1 MDPQHGNRT
10 IKDNPIGRGFNL
22 LHSEARRNGVCDI
35 AAIDQLTAHGD
46 YNDMNPAGQFISFN
60 LFADVKILALDILIC
75 WRICAAFRVLQ
86 GIHGSVLNER
96 DVVTVFEALAAD
108 SIEQEPLR
116 NLLKKAIAKADDET
130 MWDEF
135 STLAVTLRFE
145 KVVIAEQSPEMVSGD
160 RPTGS
165 SI

>member
-35 AAIDQLTAHGD
+35 AAIDQLTAH
-46 YNDMNPAGQFISFN
+46 
-60 LFADVKILALDILIC
+60 DVKILALDILIC